1 MRSSKKFDYIVI
13 GGGIVGLSTALKL
26 QEANKKVLILEK
38 EKDVALHQSGRNSG
52 VLHSGIY
59 YKPNSF
65 KSNLCIRGRELMLEF
80 LNLKKIPYRLEGKIV
95 VDEDIH
101 KIESLYERAKSLE
114 MKGVEIIK
122 DSALIDKE
130 PNSKIL
136 QGLFVPQA
144 GVVDYKVVTEM
155 MALTF
160 KESGGEIEYF
170 QEIIDIKD
178 EQDSKLV
185 SSKKQ
190 TFAGD
195 FLINC
200 AGLFSDKV
208 AKLDGLNP
216 KVQIIPFRG
225 EYYEIVNQKTHLLNN
240 MIYPIADPDLPF
252 LGIHLTK
259 TVDGRI
265 EVGPNAVLAFSRE
278 GYSWSNFNLFQTLET
293 ITYKGMVKLGGRYFK
308 TGISEMYRSL
318 NKTAFVKEVNKLLP
332 GIQANDLV
340 QRPSGVR
347 AQAVSEKGDLLDD
360 FLFEEGTQSL
370 HVLNAPS
377 PAATASLAI
386 GEYIAS
392 KVLS

>member
-1 MRSSKKFDYIVI
+1 MRSSKKYDYIVI

-26 QEANKKVLILEK
+26 QEANKKILILEK
-38 EKDVALHQSGRNSG
+38 ESSVGLHQSGRNSG

-65 KSNLCIRGRELMLEF
+65 KSNLCIRGRELMLKF
-80 LNLKKIPYRLEGKIV
+80 LESNNVPYRLDGKIV
-95 VDEDIH
+95 VDENMQ
-101 KIESLYERAKSLE
+101 KIESLFERSKLLAMSGVQVLE
-114 MKGVEIIK
+114 K
-122 DSALIDKE
+122 DELIDKE

-144 GVVDYKVVTEM
+144 GVVDYKIVTET
-155 MALTF
+155 MANIF
-160 KESGGEIEYF
+160 RNKGGDVEYF
-170 QEIIDIKD
+170 QEIVNITENNDA
-178 EQDSKLV
+178 KLV
-185 SSKKQ
+185 SSKKE
-190 TFAGD
+190 TFTGD

-216 KVQIIPFRG
+216 KVKIIPFRG
-225 EYYEIVNQKTHLLNN
+225 EYYEIVNEKSHLLNN

-265 EVGPNAVLAFSRE
+265 EAGPNAVLAFSRE
-278 GYSWSNFNLFQTLET
+278 GYSWTKFNLFETLET
-293 ITYKGMVKLGGRYFK
+293 ITYKGMIKLGRKYFK
-308 TGISEMYRSL
+308 TGIDEMYRSL
-318 NKTAFVKEVNKLLP
+318 NKAAFVQEVKKLLP
-332 GIQANDLV
+332 GIQSEDLV
-340 QRPSGVR
+340 QRPAGVR
-347 AQAVSEKGDLLDD
+347 AQAVSDDGSLLDD
-360 FLFEEGTQSL
+360 FLFEEGYKSL

-392 KVLS
+392 KVLN

>member
-1 MRSSKKFDYIVI
+1 MRSSKKYDFIVI

-26 QEANKKVLILEK
+26 QEANKKILILEK
-38 EKDVALHQSGRNSG
+38 ESSVGLHQSGRNSG

-65 KSNLCIRGRELMLEF
+65 KSNLCIRGRELMLKF
-80 LNLKKIPYRLEGKIV
+80 LESNNIPYRLEGKIV
-95 VDEDIH
+95 VDENMQ
-101 KIESLYERAKSLE
+101 KIESLFERSKLLAMSGVQVLE
-114 MKGVEIIK
+114 K
-122 DSALIDKE
+122 DELIDKE

-144 GVVDYKVVTEM
+144 GVVDYKIVTET
-155 MALTF
+155 MANIF
-160 KESGGEIEYF
+160 RNKGGDVEYF
-170 QEIIDIKD
+170 QEIVNITENNDA
-178 EQDSKLV
+178 KLV
-185 SSKKQ
+185 SSKKE

-216 KVQIIPFRG
+216 KVKIIPFRG
-225 EYYEIVNQKTHLLNN
+225 EYYEIVNEKSHLLNN

-265 EVGPNAVLAFSRE
+265 EAGPNAVLAFSRE
-278 GYSWSNFNLFQTLET
+278 GYSWTKFNLFETLET
-293 ITYKGMVKLGGRYFK
+293 ITYKGMVKLGRKYFK
-308 TGISEMYRSL
+308 TGIDEMYRSL
-318 NKTAFVKEVNKLLP
+318 NKAAFVQEVKKLLP
-332 GIQANDLV
+332 GIESEDLV
-340 QRPSGVR
+340 QRPAGVR
-347 AQAVSEKGDLLDD
+347 AQAVSDDGSLLDD
-360 FLFEEGTQSL
+360 FLFEEGYKSL

-392 KVLS
+392 KVLN

>member
-1 MRSSKKFDYIVI
+1 VRSSKKFDYVIV

-38 EKDVALHQSGRNSG
+38 EKAVGTHQSGRNSG

-80 LNLKKIPYRLEGKIV
+80 LNTQNIPYRLEGKIV
-95 VDEDIH
+95 VDENLE
-101 KIESLYERAKSLE
+101 KIDSLYERSKSLE
-114 MKGVEIIK
+114 MAGVEILK
-122 DSALIDKE
+122 NSALTDKE

-144 GVVDYKVVTEM
+144 GVVDYKAVTEK
-155 MALTF
+155 MAAVF
-160 KESGGEIEYF
+160 KENNGEIDYF
-170 QEIIDIKD
+170 QEIVDIAD
-178 EQDSKLV
+178 GQDSKLV
-185 SSKKQ
+185 SSKKE
-190 TFAGD
+190 TFRGD

-200 AGLFSDKV
+200 AGLFSDKIS
-208 AKLDGLNP
+208 KLDGLNP
-216 KVQIIPFRG
+216 KVKIIPFRG
-225 EYYEIVNQKTHLLNN
+225 EYYEIVNEKSHLLNN
-240 MIYPIADPDLPF
+240 MIYPIADPNLPF

-259 TVDGRI
+259 TIDGRI

-278 GYSWSNFNLFQTLET
+278 GYSWDNFNLVQTIET
-293 ITYKGMVKLGGRYFK
+293 ITYKGMLRLGSKYFK
-308 TGISEMYRSL
+308 TGIDEMYRSL
-318 NKTAFVKEVNKLLP
+318 NKSAFVKEVNKLLP
-332 GIQANDLV
+332 GIQKEDLLP
-340 QRPSGVR
+340 RPAGVR
-347 AQAVSEKGDLLDD
+347 AQAVSETGELLDD
-360 FLFEEGTQSL
+360 FLFEEGDRSL

-392 KVLS
+392 KVLN

>member
-114 MKGVEIIK
+114 MKGVEVIK

-216 KVQIIPFRG
+216 KLQIIPFRG
-225 EYYEIVNQKTHLLNN
+225 EYYEIVNQKTDLLNN

-278 GYSWSNFNLFQTLET
+278 GYSWSKFNLFQTLET

-332 GIQANDLV
+332 GIQANDLL

>member
-1 MRSSKKFDYIVI
+1 MRSSKKYDYIVI

-26 QEANKKVLILEK
+26 QEANKKILILEK
-38 EKDVALHQSGRNSG
+38 ESGVGLHQSGRNSG

-59 YKPNSF
+59 YKPDSF
-65 KSNLCIRGRELMLEF
+65 KSNLCLRGRELMLEF
-80 LNLKKIPYRLEGKIV
+80 LESNNIPYRLEGKIV
-95 VDEDIH
+95 VDENIQ
-101 KIESLYERAKSLE
+101 KIESLFERSKLLAMSGVQVLE
-114 MKGVEIIK
+114 K
-122 DSALIDKE
+122 DALIDKE

-144 GVVDYKVVTEM
+144 GVVDYKIVTEM
-155 MALTF
+155 MVDIF
-160 KESGGEIEYF
+160 RNKGGDVEYF
-170 QEIIDIKD
+170 QEIVNIT
-178 EQDSKLV
+178 ENNDSKLV
-185 SSKKQ
+185 SSKKE
-190 TFAGD
+190 TFTGD

-216 KVQIIPFRG
+216 KVKIIPFRG
-225 EYYEIVNQKTHLLNN
+225 EYYEIVNEKSHLLNN

-265 EVGPNAVLAFSRE
+265 EAGPNAVLAFSRE
-278 GYSWSNFNLFQTLET
+278 GYSWTKFNLFETLET
-293 ITYKGMVKLGGRYFK
+293 ITYKGMIKLGRKYFK
-308 TGISEMYRSL
+308 TGIDEMYRSL
-318 NKTAFVKEVNKLLP
+318 NKAAFVQEVKKLLP
-332 GIQANDLV
+332 GIESEDLV
-340 QRPSGVR
+340 QRPAGVR
-347 AQAVSEKGDLLDD
+347 AQAVSDDGSLLDD
-360 FLFEEGTQSL
+360 FLFEEGYKSL

-392 KVLS
+392 KVLN

>member
-1 MRSSKKFDYIVI
+1 MRSSKKYDYIVI

-26 QEANKKVLILEK
+26 QEANKKILILEK
-38 EKDVALHQSGRNSG
+38 ESGVGLHQSGRNSG

-59 YKPNSF
+59 YKPDSF

-80 LNLKKIPYRLEGKIV
+80 LESNNIPYRLEGKIV
-95 VDEDIH
+95 VDENIQ
-101 KIESLYERAKSLE
+101 KIESLFERSKLLAMSGVQVLE
-114 MKGVEIIK
+114 K
-122 DSALIDKE
+122 DALIDKE

-144 GVVDYKVVTEM
+144 GVVDYKIVTEM
-155 MALTF
+155 MVDIF
-160 KESGGEIEYF
+160 RNKGGDVEYF
-170 QEIIDIKD
+170 QEIVNIT
-178 EQDSKLV
+178 ENNDSKLV
-185 SSKKQ
+185 SSKKE
-190 TFAGD
+190 TFTGD

-216 KVQIIPFRG
+216 KVKIIPFRG
-225 EYYEIVNQKTHLLNN
+225 EYYEIVNEKSHLLNN

-265 EVGPNAVLAFSRE
+265 EAGPNAVLAFSRE
-278 GYSWSNFNLFQTLET
+278 GYSWTKFNLFETLET
-293 ITYKGMVKLGGRYFK
+293 ITYKGMVKLGRKYFK
-308 TGISEMYRSL
+308 TGIDEMYRSL
-318 NKTAFVKEVNKLLP
+318 NKAAFVQEVKKLLP
-332 GIQANDLV
+332 GIESEDLV
-340 QRPSGVR
+340 QRPAGVR
-347 AQAVSEKGDLLDD
+347 AQAVSDDGSLLDD
-360 FLFEEGTQSL
+360 FLFEEGYKSL

-392 KVLS
+392 KVLN

>member
-1 MRSSKKFDYIVI
+1 MRSSKKYDYIVI

-26 QEANKKVLILEK
+26 QEANKKILILEK
-38 EKDVALHQSGRNSG
+38 ESGVGLHQSGRNSG

-59 YKPNSF
+59 YKPDSF

-80 LNLKKIPYRLEGKIV
+80 LESNNIPYRLEGKIV
-95 VDEDIH
+95 VDENIQ
-101 KIESLYERAKSLE
+101 KIESLFERSKLLAMSGVQVLE
-114 MKGVEIIK
+114 K
-122 DSALIDKE
+122 DALIDKE

-144 GVVDYKVVTEM
+144 GVVDYKIVTETM
-155 MALTF
+155 VDIF
-160 KESGGEIEYF
+160 RNKGGDVEYF
-170 QEIIDIKD
+170 QEIVNIT
-178 EQDSKLV
+178 ENNDSKLV
-185 SSKKQ
+185 SSKKE
-190 TFAGD
+190 TFTGD

-216 KVQIIPFRG
+216 KVKIIPFRG
-225 EYYEIVNQKTHLLNN
+225 EYYEIINEKSHLLNN
-240 MIYPIADPDLPF
+240 MIYPIADPELPF

-265 EVGPNAVLAFSRE
+265 EAGPNAVLAFSRE
-278 GYSWSNFNLFQTLET
+278 GYSWTKFNLFETLET
-293 ITYKGMVKLGGRYFK
+293 ITYKGMVKLGRKYFK
-308 TGISEMYRSL
+308 TGIDEMYRSL
-318 NKTAFVKEVNKLLP
+318 NKAAFVQEVKKLLP
-332 GIQANDLV
+332 GIESEDLV
-340 QRPSGVR
+340 QRPAGVR
-347 AQAVSEKGDLLDD
+347 AQAVSDDGSLLDD
-360 FLFEEGTQSL
+360 FLFEEGYKSL

-392 KVLS
+392 KVLN

>member
-101 KIESLYERAKSLE
+101 KIESLYERSKSLE
-114 MKGVEIIK
+114 MKGVEVIK

-278 GYSWSNFNLFQTLET
+278 GYSWSKFNLFQTLET

-332 GIQANDLV
+332 GIQANDLL

-392 KVLS
+392 KVLN

>member
-1 MRSSKKFDYIVI
+1 MRSSKKYDYIVI

-26 QEANKKVLILEK
+26 QEANKKILILEK
-38 EKDVALHQSGRNSG
+38 ESGVGLHQSGRNSG

-59 YKPNSF
+59 YKPDSF

-80 LNLKKIPYRLEGKIV
+80 LESNNIPYRLEGKIV
-95 VDEDIH
+95 VDENIQ
-101 KIESLYERAKSLE
+101 KIESLFERSKLLAMSGVQVLE
-114 MKGVEIIK
+114 K
-122 DSALIDKE
+122 DALIDKE

-144 GVVDYKVVTEM
+144 GVVDYKIVTETM
-155 MALTF
+155 VDIF
-160 KESGGEIEYF
+160 RNKGGDVEYF
-170 QEIIDIKD
+170 QEIVNIT
-178 EQDSKLV
+178 ENNDSKLV
-185 SSKKQ
+185 SSKKE
-190 TFAGD
+190 TFTGD

-216 KVQIIPFRG
+216 KVKIIPFRG
-225 EYYEIVNQKTHLLNN
+225 EYYEIVNEKSHLLNN

-265 EVGPNAVLAFSRE
+265 EAGPNAVLAFSRE
-278 GYSWSNFNLFQTLET
+278 GYSWTKFNLFETLET
-293 ITYKGMVKLGGRYFK
+293 ITYKGMIKLGRKYFK
-308 TGISEMYRSL
+308 TGIDEMYRSL
-318 NKTAFVKEVNKLLP
+318 NKAAFVQEVKKLLP
-332 GIQANDLV
+332 GIESEDLV
-340 QRPSGVR
+340 QRPAGVR
-347 AQAVSEKGDLLDD
+347 AQAVSDDGSLLDD
-360 FLFEEGTQSL
+360 FLFEEGYKSL

-392 KVLS
+392 KVLN

>member
-1 MRSSKKFDYIVI
+1 MRSSKKYDYIVI

-26 QEANKKVLILEK
+26 QEANKKILILEK
-38 EKDVALHQSGRNSG
+38 ESGVGLHQSGRNSG

-59 YKPNSF
+59 YKPDSF

-80 LNLKKIPYRLEGKIV
+80 LESNNIPYRLEGKIV
-95 VDEDIH
+95 VDENIQ
-101 KIESLYERAKSLE
+101 KIESLFERSKLLAMSGVQVLE
-114 MKGVEIIK
+114 K
-122 DSALIDKE
+122 DALIDKE

-144 GVVDYKVVTEM
+144 GVVDYKIVTEM
-155 MALTF
+155 MVDIF
-160 KESGGEIEYF
+160 RNKGGDVEYF
-170 QEIIDIKD
+170 QEIVTIT
-178 EQDSKLV
+178 ENNDSKLV
-185 SSKKQ
+185 SSKEE
-190 TFAGD
+190 TFTGD

-216 KVQIIPFRG
+216 KVKIIPFRG
-225 EYYEIVNQKTHLLNN
+225 EYYEIINEKSHLLNN
-240 MIYPIADPDLPF
+240 MIYPIADPELPF

-265 EVGPNAVLAFSRE
+265 EAGPNAVLAFSRE
-278 GYSWSNFNLFQTLET
+278 GYSWTKFNLFETLET
-293 ITYKGMVKLGGRYFK
+293 ITYKGMVKLGRKYFK
-308 TGISEMYRSL
+308 TGIDEMYRSL
-318 NKTAFVKEVNKLLP
+318 NKAAFVQEVKKLLP
-332 GIQANDLV
+332 GIESEDLV
-340 QRPSGVR
+340 QRPAGVR
-347 AQAVSEKGDLLDD
+347 AQAVSDDGSLLDD
-360 FLFEEGTQSL
+360 FLFEEGYKSL

-392 KVLS
+392 KVLN

>member
-1 MRSSKKFDYIVI
+1 MRSSKKYDYIVI

-26 QEANKKVLILEK
+26 QEANKKILILEK
-38 EKDVALHQSGRNSG
+38 ESGVGLHQSGRNSG

-59 YKPNSF
+59 YKPDSF

-80 LNLKKIPYRLEGKIV
+80 LESNNIPYRLEGKIV
-95 VDEDIH
+95 VDENIQ
-101 KIESLYERAKSLE
+101 KIESLFERSKLLAMSGVQVLE
-114 MKGVEIIK
+114 K
-122 DSALIDKE
+122 DALIDKE

-144 GVVDYKVVTEM
+144 GVVDYKIVTEM
-155 MALTF
+155 MVDIF
-160 KESGGEIEYF
+160 RNKGGDVEYF
-170 QEIIDIKD
+170 QEIVNIT
-178 EQDSKLV
+178 ENNDSKLV
-185 SSKKQ
+185 SSKKE
-190 TFAGD
+190 TFTGD

-216 KVQIIPFRG
+216 KVKIIPFRG
-225 EYYEIVNQKTHLLNN
+225 EYYEIINEKSHLLNN
-240 MIYPIADPDLPF
+240 MIYPIADPELPF

-265 EVGPNAVLAFSRE
+265 EAGPNAVLAFSRE
-278 GYSWSNFNLFQTLET
+278 GYSWTKFNLFETLET
-293 ITYKGMVKLGGRYFK
+293 ISYKGMVKLGRKYFK
-308 TGISEMYRSL
+308 TGIDEMYRSL
-318 NKTAFVKEVNKLLP
+318 NKAAFVQEVKKLLP
-332 GIQANDLV
+332 GIESEDLV
-340 QRPSGVR
+340 QRPAGVR
-347 AQAVSEKGDLLDD
+347 AQAVSDDGSLLDD
-360 FLFEEGTQSL
+360 FLFEEGYKSL

-392 KVLS
+392 KVLN

>member
-114 MKGVEIIK
+114 MNGVEVIK

-225 EYYEIVNQKTHLLNN
+225 EYYEIVNQKTDLLNN

-278 GYSWSNFNLFQTLET
+278 GYSWSKFNLFQTLET

-347 AQAVSEKGDLLDD
+347 AQAVSEKGDLLDE

-386 GEYIAS
+386 GEYIAT

>member
-1 MRSSKKFDYIVI
+1 MRSSKKFDFIVI

-114 MKGVEIIK
+114 MNGVEVIR

-216 KVQIIPFRG
+216 KLQIIPFRG
-225 EYYEIVNQKTHLLNN
+225 EYYEIVNQKTDLLNN

-278 GYSWSNFNLFQTLET
+278 GYSWSKFSLFQTLET

-392 KVLS
+392 KVLN

>member
-114 MKGVEIIK
+114 MNGVEVIK

-225 EYYEIVNQKTHLLNN
+225 EYYEIVNQKTDLLNN

-278 GYSWSNFNLFQTLET
+278 GYSWSKFNLFQTLET

>member
-13 GGGIVGLSTALKL
+13 GGGIVGLSIALKL

-278 GYSWSNFNLFQTLET
+278 GYSWSKFNLFQTLET

>member
-1 MRSSKKFDYIVI
+1 MRSSKKFDYVIV

-38 EKDVALHQSGRNSG
+38 EKTVGTHQSGRNSG

-80 LNLKKIPYRLEGKIV
+80 LNTQNIPYRLEGKIV
-95 VDEDIH
+95 VDENLE
-101 KIESLYERAKSLE
+101 KIDSLYERSKSLE
-114 MKGVEIIK
+114 MTGVEILK
-122 DSALIDKE
+122 NSALTDKE

-144 GVVDYKVVTEM
+144 GVVDYKAVTEK
-155 MALTF
+155 MAAVF
-160 KESGGEIEYF
+160 KENNGEIDYF
-170 QEIIDIKD
+170 QEIVDIAD
-178 EQDSKLV
+178 GQDSKLV
-185 SSKKQ
+185 SSKKE
-190 TFAGD
+190 TFRGD

-200 AGLFSDKV
+200 AGLFSDKIS
-208 AKLDGLNP
+208 KLDGLNP
-216 KVQIIPFRG
+216 KVKIIPFRG
-225 EYYEIVNQKTHLLNN
+225 EYYEIVNEKSHLLNN
-240 MIYPIADPDLPF
+240 MIYPIADPNLPF

-259 TVDGRI
+259 TIDGRI

-278 GYSWSNFNLFQTLET
+278 GYSWGNFNLVQTIET
-293 ITYKGMVKLGGRYFK
+293 LTYKGMLRLGSKYFK
-308 TGISEMYRSL
+308 TGIDEMYRSL
-318 NKTAFVKEVNKLLP
+318 NKSAFVKEVNKLLP
-332 GIQANDLV
+332 GIQKEDLLP
-340 QRPSGVR
+340 RPAGVR
-347 AQAVSEKGDLLDD
+347 AQAVSETGELLDD
-360 FLFEEGTQSL
+360 FLFEEGDRSL

-392 KVLS
+392 KVLN

>member
-1 MRSSKKFDYIVI
+1 VRSSKKYDYIVI

-26 QEANKKVLILEK
+26 QEANKKILILEK
-38 EKDVALHQSGRNSG
+38 ESSVGLHQSGRNSG

-65 KSNLCIRGRELMLEF
+65 KSNLCIRGRELMLKF
-80 LNLKKIPYRLEGKIV
+80 LESNNIPYRLEGKIV
-95 VDEDIH
+95 VDENMQ
-101 KIESLYERAKSLE
+101 KIESLFERSKLLAMSGVQVLE
-114 MKGVEIIK
+114 K
-122 DSALIDKE
+122 DELIDKE

-144 GVVDYKVVTEM
+144 GVVDYKIVTET
-155 MALTF
+155 MANIF
-160 KESGGEIEYF
+160 RNKGGDVEYF
-170 QEIIDIKD
+170 QEIVNITENNDA
-178 EQDSKLV
+178 KLV
-185 SSKKQ
+185 SSKKE
-190 TFAGD
+190 TFTGD

-216 KVQIIPFRG
+216 KVKIIPFRG
-225 EYYEIVNQKTHLLNN
+225 EYYEIVNEKSHLLNN

-265 EVGPNAVLAFSRE
+265 EAGPNAVLAFSRE
-278 GYSWSNFNLFQTLET
+278 GYSWTKFNLFETLET
-293 ITYKGMVKLGGRYFK
+293 ITYKGMIKLGRKYFK
-308 TGISEMYRSL
+308 TGIDEMYRSL
-318 NKTAFVKEVNKLLP
+318 NKAAFVQEVKKLLP
-332 GIQANDLV
+332 GIESEDLV
-340 QRPSGVR
+340 QRPAGVR
-347 AQAVSEKGDLLDD
+347 AQAVSDDGSLLDD
-360 FLFEEGTQSL
+360 FLFEEGYKSL

-392 KVLS
+392 KVLN

>member
-1 MRSSKKFDYIVI
+1 VRSSKKYDFIVI

-26 QEANKKVLILEK
+26 QEANKKILILEK
-38 EKDVALHQSGRNSG
+38 ESSVGLHQSGRNSG

-65 KSNLCIRGRELMLEF
+65 KSNLCIRGRELMLKF
-80 LNLKKIPYRLEGKIV
+80 LESNNIPYRLEGKIV
-95 VDEDIH
+95 VDENMQ
-101 KIESLYERAKSLE
+101 KIESLFERSKLLAMSGVQVLE
-114 MKGVEIIK
+114 K
-122 DSALIDKE
+122 DELIDKE

-144 GVVDYKVVTEM
+144 GVVDYKIVTET
-155 MALTF
+155 MANIF
-160 KESGGEIEYF
+160 RNKGGDVEYF
-170 QEIIDIKD
+170 QEIVNITENNDA
-178 EQDSKLV
+178 KLV
-185 SSKKQ
+185 SSKKE
-190 TFAGD
+190 TFTGD

-216 KVQIIPFRG
+216 KVKIIPFRG
-225 EYYEIVNQKTHLLNN
+225 EYYEIVNEKSHLLNN

-265 EVGPNAVLAFSRE
+265 EAGPNAVLAFSRE
-278 GYSWSNFNLFQTLET
+278 GYSWTKFNLFETLET
-293 ITYKGMVKLGGRYFK
+293 ITYKGMVKLGRKYFK
-308 TGISEMYRSL
+308 TGIDEMYRSL
-318 NKTAFVKEVNKLLP
+318 NKAAFVQEVKKLLP
-332 GIQANDLV
+332 GIESEDLV
-340 QRPSGVR
+340 QRPAGVR
-347 AQAVSEKGDLLDD
+347 AQAVSEDGSLLDD
-360 FLFEEGTQSL
+360 FLFEEGYKSL

-392 KVLS
+392 KVLI

>member
-278 GYSWSNFNLFQTLET
+278 GYSWSKFNFFQTLET

-332 GIQANDLV
+332 GIQANDLL

-392 KVLS
+392 KVLN